1 MRLPVPRRVLLGL
14 LPHLPHAG
22 LAWLRATAG
31 ARARRLWTG
40 AGGGA
45 AVELTVGSPRGPVR
59 GILHPAAGARSGF
72 VAVGGS
78 RGGLHGPAWIYEELG
93 ARLQAEGVT
102 GLRLDYR
109 RPNHLAECVH
119 DVLAGVALLEQ
130 AGVERVALVGWSFGG
145 AVVITAG
152 ALSER
157 VVGVAT
163 VASQTAGTGAVGRL
177 APRSLLLLHGTA
189 DPILPDRCSRDL
201 YVRAGEPKELVLYP
215 GGGHGLERYASA
227 MLAKLL
233 DWSRAQQLGG
243 ARTTG

>member
-1 MRLPVPRRVLLGL
+1 MPAQRSVLLGS

-22 LAWLRATAG
+22 LAWLRAR
-31 ARARRLWTG
+31 ARVQARRLWTG
-40 AGGGA
+40 AAGGT
-45 AVELTVGSPRGPVR
+45 AVELTIPSPRGPVR
-59 GILHPAAGARSGF
+59 GIIHPAAGARGGL

-78 RGGLHGPAWIYEELG
+78 RGGLHGPAWIYEELC
-93 ARLQAEGVT
+93 ARLQAEGVA

-109 RPNHLAECVH
+109 RPNHLEECVQ

-130 AGVERVALVGWSFGG
+130 EGIERIVLVGWSFGG

-152 ALSER
+152 ALSGR

-163 VASQTAGTGAVGRL
+163 VASQTSGTGAVGRL

-201 YVRAGEPKELVLYP
+201 YARAGEPKELVLYP